1 MADTFYFS
9 RDTKVHIT
17 PNDSAGSATSD
28 VYYIPVLDGFSFSQ
42 ATNVTEVTLNE
53 MATTA
58 GVSRRA
64 RQMFTDSYAPAE
76 WSFQTYIRPFASAG
90 GTRGTDGHS
99 SATDGEHHVVE
110 EALWNALVA
119 ADEPTGTND
128 GWTYD
133 GTTKATLSAA
143 NSNKVAL
150 NTFTIEVEMGSGK
163 STPTIYKLDN
173 AVVNEVSIDFDIDGI
188 ATASWSGFAS
198 IITEASSMSTATIYE
213 GTAAADTNNF
223 IRNRLTDLAITAAD
237 TTTFPGASS
246 DGVYT
251 TTLTGGSVT
260 ISNNMTYLT
269 PETLGLINQPLG
281 HVTGTRSISG
291 NFTCY
296 LNTPSSGASSADLFE
311 DLIEATTKIT
321 NSFDLA
327 FSVGGSA
334 STSIPRMVINVD
346 KAHLEVP
353 THSID
358 DIVSLEVNFHGLPTS
373 VDTTDEYTIDFV
385 GPDVT

>member
-9 RDTKVHIT
+9 RDTKVHVT
-17 PNDSAGSATSD
+17 PNQSDGTPTSD
-28 VYYIPVLDGFSFSQ
+28 VFYIPVLDGFSFSQ
-42 ATNVTEVTLNE
+42 ATNVSEITLNE
-53 MATTA
+53 MASSS
-58 GVSRRA
+58 GVSRRT

-76 WSFQTYIRPFASAG
+76 WSFSTYIRPFASSG
-90 GTRGTDGHS
+90 GTRGDSGKTTDN
-99 SATDGEHHVVE
+99 DGEHHVVE

-128 GWTYD
+128 GWTYT
-133 GTTKATLSAA
+133 GTSKATLSAT

-163 STPTIYKLDN
+163 SSPTIYKLAN

-188 ATASWSGFAS
+188 ATANWSGFAS
-198 IITEASSMSTATIYE
+198 LITEESSMSTATIYE
-213 GTAAADTNNF
+213 GTNALDTNNF
-223 IRNRLTDLAITAAD
+223 IRNRLTDLTVTAAD
-237 TTTFPGASS
+237 TSTFPGASS
-246 DGVYT
+246 NGVYNL
-251 TTLTGGSVT
+251 TLTGGNVT

-269 PETLGLINQPLG
+269 PETLGIINQPLG

-296 LNTPSSGASSADLFE
+296 LNADTGSSADLFE

-327 FSVGGSA
+327 FGVGGA
-334 STSIPRMVINVD
+334 SNIPRMVINVD
-346 KAHLEVP
+346 QAHLEVP

-358 DIVSLEVNFHGLPTS
+358 DIVSLETNFHGLPS
-373 VDTTDEYTIDFV
+373 SIDGTDEFTIDFV
-385 GPDVT
+385 GPDVE